1 MSDETLYPDIL
12 ESKWLNS
19 NKINLTDSALM
30 ETYFNFLTDSEVA
43 KLYQIYRLDFIQF
56 NYTFAFRGVQY
67 S

>member
-1 MSDETLYPDIL
+1 MSNEILYPDIL

-19 NKINLTDSALM
+19 NKINLTDSVLM

>member
-19 NKINLTDSALM
+19 NKFNLTDSALM
-30 ETYFNFLTDSEVA
+30 ETYFNFLTDSEIA